1 MRYHKKIDIQF
12 NTYLEDNNIKVM
24 PLLFI
29 ILLENAFKHGV
40 ENLRDN
46 AFIHIDITS
55 KNKEV
60 LFQIENNFDENTLPE
75 KSGIG
80 IKNLKRRLDL
90 AYPKNHSLIFT
101 NVDSVYNVRLQL
113 QQ

>member
-1 MRYHKKIDIQF
+1 MPLEEEIAYLKNYIELHQMRYHKKIDIQF
-12 NTYLEDNNIKVM
+12 NIDIKDSNIKVL

-55 KNKEV
+55 KNNEV
-60 LFQIENNFDENTLPE
+60 LFQIENNFDEKRLPE

-80 IKNLKRRLDL
+80 IKKFKTKIGL
-90 AYPKNHSLIFT
+90 SL
-101 NVDSVYNVRLQL
+101 S
-113 QQ
+113 